1 MLSVDKWVIDSVF
14 FWLSRLGHERNK
26 IALCS
31 INLSGFSIT
40 DSLFAAYIK
49 EKLYEY
55 DLPANII
62 CFEITETVA
71 ITNLVKATKFLDELH
86 NVGCQFA
93 LDDFGSGVSSF
104 GYLKNLPV
112 DFLKIDGEF
121 VKDITSNPVNYAM
134 VKSINEIGKVMGKK
148 TIAEYVED
156 HETVDL
162 LAELNID
169 YIQGYVYSRPAPIKG
184 SL

>member
-1 MLSVDKWVIDSVF
+1 M
-14 FWLSRLGHERNK
+14 
-26 IALCS
+26 
-31 INLSGFSIT
+31 
-40 DSLFAAYIK
+40 
-49 EKLYEY
+49 
-55 DLPANII
+55 
-62 CFEITETVA
+62 
-71 ITNLVKATKFLDELH
+71 NLVKAKKFLDELH
-86 NVGCQFA
+86 HVGCQFA

-134 VKSINEIGKVMGKK
+134 VKSINKISKVIGKK

-162 LAELNID
+162 LAELNVD
-169 YIQGYVYSRPAPIKG
+169 YIQGYVYSRPAPING